1 MGPIQSIRGNALRTC
16 PSSLSTT
23 KPAAAGFVAPASLRL
38 VADAQRQHYNV
49 TLAIL
54 TIAGTAY
61 ALQQTMVIPALPT
74 LQRELNTTTTW
85 VTWVLT
91 ILLLVASVSTPIF
104 GKLGDQYGKGRL
116 LVISLVL
123 FFIGCVGA
131 AAAWNIWVLIFF
143 RAVQGLGAAVFPL
156 SFGIIR
162 DEFPPEKV
170 GVGIGLISAVF
181 GVGGG
186 FGIVFSGLIVDNLSW
201 RWLFIFGAIPVA
213 IAAYAVHRFV
223 PESPIR
229 TPGRVDFLGATLLS
243 AGLVC
248 LLLAL
253 TEGESWGWTSARVGG
268 LFIGAAV
275 LLASWVIAELTVPEP
290 MVDMHVFVQRQ
301 VLFTNICALITGFAM
316 FGTFVLIPNFVEA
329 PRGLTAEAARLI
341 DYGFN
346 ATVTKAGLYLLPSS
360 FALLFAGP
368 AAGLIGRR
376 TGSKWPLAA
385 GMALA
390 GISAGMLALW
400 NEHPWQILLAMPV
413 LGTGVGFAFAAM
425 ATLITEAVRPTETG
439 VATGMNTVMRTVGGV
454 IGGEVGAAIL
464 TAHTIGG
471 TSVPSARGYEVA
483 FSIAAVAAFVGV
495 VAALLVT
502 PTRRRVESV
511 RLRLPGEPST
521 SEARSRL
528 DDTPA

>member
-1 MGPIQSIRGNALRTC
+1 
-16 PSSLSTT
+16 
-23 KPAAAGFVAPASLRL
+23 VAETE
-38 VADAQRQHYNV
+38 RQHYNT

-54 TIAGTAY
+54 TVAGTAY

-74 LQRELNTTTTW
+74 LQRELHTTTTW

-91 ILLLVASVSTPIF
+91 ALLLIASVSTPIL
-104 GKLGDQYGKGRL
+104 GKLGDQYGKERL

-131 AAAWNIWVLIFF
+131 AAAWNIWALIFF
-143 RAVQGLGAAVFPL
+143 RAFQGLGAAVFPL

-162 DEFPPEKV
+162 DEFPREKV

-186 FGIVFSGLIVDNLSW
+186 FGIVFSGLIVDHLSW

-213 IAAYAVHRFV
+213 IAAVLVHRFV
-223 PESPIR
+223 PESPIK
-229 TPGRVDFLGATLLS
+229 TASRVDFLGGLLLS

-248 LLLAL
+248 LLVAL
-253 TEGESWGWTSARVGG
+253 TEGESWGWTSARVAG
-268 LFIGAAV
+268 
-275 LLASWVIAELTVPEP
+275 LLAGSAVFLALWAVAELRVPEP
-290 MVDMHVFVQRQ
+290 MVDMRVFVRRQ

-316 FGTFVLIPNFVEA
+316 FGTFVLIPNFVET
-329 PRGLTAEAARLI
+329 PRGLSADTARLVH
-341 DYGFN
+341 YGFN
-346 ATVTKAGLYLLPSS
+346 ASATKAGLYLVPSS

-385 GMALA
+385 GMLLS

-400 NEHPWQILLAMPV
+400 HDEPWHVLVAMPV

-425 ATLITEAVRPTETG
+425 ATLITEAVSPSETG
-439 VATGMNTVMRTVGGV
+439 IATGMNTVMRTVGGV

-464 TAHTIGG
+464 TSHTIPG
-471 TSVPSARGYEVA
+471 TSVPGVRGYEVA
-483 FSIAAVAAFVGV
+483 FALAAVAALAGV
-495 VAALLVT
+495 VVAVLVT
-502 PTRRRVESV
+502 PTRE
-511 RLRLPGEPST
+511 RLVVAAET
-521 SEARSRL
+521 S
-528 DDTPA
+528 D